1 MFSDAKCSPCARAAY
16 LMYIIAW
23 NFATKWPKKLRLNW
37 CISLVV
43 NLKDRWAK
51 NFETRPSKTAI
62 QWRHHLASACWLQ
75 VAHLLVRI
83 VFTEFAI
90 VNAFFLYFSFCT
102 MNPNLKLALEDIRI
116 RGLSAFLAAIKYS
129 VSKTTILR
137 RLDNPIPGRR
147 GRPQVFTRDQED
159 LFRQVGK
166 SLEDHGRAIEIND
179 FLKMVREYAA
189 KKGWFEAVML
199 TFFAWRSFLPQGLKA
214 VLTPIGLGKIKED
227 QNDCHTSNTEHI
239 QNHNFTVSLSG
250 CVRVRPDS

>member
-1 MFSDAKCSPCARAAY
+1 MFSDAKCGPCAWAAY

-23 NFATKWPKKLRLNW
+23 NFATRWPKKLHLNW

-43 NLKDRWAK
+43 NLKDRCAK

-62 QWRHHLASACWLQ
+62 QWRHQLASACWLQ
-75 VAHLLVRI
+75 VAHLRVRI
-83 VFTEFAI
+83 AFTEFAF
-90 VNAFFLYFSFCT
+90 VNAFFLHFSFCT

-116 RGLSAFLAAIKYS
+116 RGLSAFSAAIKYS

-147 GRPQVFTRDQED
+147 GRPQLFTRDQED
-159 LFRQVGK
+159 LFRQVAK
-166 SLEDHGRAIEIND
+166 SFEDHGRPIEIND

-199 TFFAWRSFLPQGLKA
+199 TFFAWRSFCSTGIEGCIDADWFGEDERRLKRLP
-214 VLTPIGLGKIKED
+214 
-227 QNDCHTSNTEHI
+227 H
-239 QNHNFTVSLSG
+239 F
-250 CVRVRPDS
+250 